1 MYRKVSIFLA
11 LLTVTLLFI
20 AATEFALNKEK
31 HSKKILN
38 YVQGI
43 ERADK
48 PKTEGVTK
56 NDTSEIALQV
66 APESSPEKETN
77 LSSLPPPKK
86 YIKFLFLGDI
96 MMGRYVRTL
105 MEKNKDLDYPFK
117 KARDTTTPNKATN
130 FLHGYF
136 DRVIANLE
144 GPIVPVPNRSQ
155 TGTTF
160 GFAPDTAE
168 IVKRNG
174 IDLVS
179 IANNHTLDQGQKGL
193 ESTQKYLAETGLPF
207 FGHPILPTEKDV
219 RIETI
224 YNKKF
229 AFIGFHDATRRLD
242 DAAARSLIEKIDPQ
256 VDYTIIFIHWGPEY
270 QKNPSKRQ
278 EQLAHLFIDAG
289 ADLVIGHHPHIPQT
303 RETYKGVPIIY
314 SLGNFIFDQYWSDM
328 TQHGLTVEAVFSTDP
343 SDATIQLYEHPI
355 DLYKSQPV
363 WR

>member
-1 MYRKVSIFLA
+1 MYRKFSIFIA

-20 AATEFALNKEK
+20 ASTELVTNKEVLT
-31 HSKKILN
+31 KKLLN

-43 ERADK
+43 E
-48 PKTEGVTK
+48 GVMEMK
-56 NDTSEIALQV
+56 NKNTDEIKKNTAIESRSVPAQV
-66 APESSPEKETN
+66 PGQEQKLKAI
-77 LSSLPPPKK
+77 PPPK
-86 YIKFLFLGDI
+86 YIKMLFLGDI

-117 KARDTTTPNKATN
+117 KARDTTTTSKSAN

-144 GPIVPVPNRSQ
+144 GPIVPIPNRSQ

-168 IVKRNG
+168 IIKRNG
-174 IDLVS
+174 VDLVS

-193 ESTQKYLAETGLPF
+193 ESTKKYLTETGLPF
-207 FGHPILPTEKDV
+207 FGHPILPTEQDV
-219 RIETI
+219 LIETI

-229 AFIGFHDATRRLD
+229 GFIGFHDATRRLD
-242 DAAARSLIEKIDPQ
+242 DVASRSLLQRIDPQ
-256 VDYTIIFIHWGPEY
+256 VDYMIVFIHWGPEY

-278 EQLAHLFIDAG
+278 QQLAHLFVDSG

-303 RETYKGVPIIY
+303 REIYKNTEIVY

-328 TQHGLTVEAVFSTDP
+328 TQHGLTIEAVFSTDP
-343 SDATIQLYEHPI
+343 TDHIIQLYEHPI